1 MESSRGWLAYRW
13 ELLILLWCTF
23 FLHQADRQIY
33 NNLLPLIQAD
43 LQLSDVQVGLVA
55 SVFTA
60 TFGIAV
66 PLGGYLGDILRRKW
80 LVLGS
85 LLVWS
90 SATLLTGLS
99 GGLLG
104 LILFRGLATG
114 GGEAFYFPAATSL
127 VAQHHPQTRAMALA
141 IHQTAI
147 YVGIVASF
155 LAGYLGEVYGW
166 RQAFYVFGGLGIV
179 MGAVLLV
186 RLRNTPQVDQQANPH
201 AHQKAEPG
209 PSIGETVR
217 AIFSKPTALL
227 LAAALAGHVFVN
239 VGYLT
244 WTPTFLHEQFGMSVT
259 AAGFAALAYHHALA
273 FIGVL
278 LAGRLS
284 DRWALRRRRSRLE
297 LQSLGL
303 LLGSPF
309 VLWMGQA
316 SSVMA
321 CCVALGLFG
330 LFRGVYDSNIWASL
344 FEVIEP
350 RYRSS
355 ATGVLLCAAF
365 LAGALS
371 PILLGWTKASLGLAA
386 GISALSVVYAGAGV
400 MILIAVLTTFA
411 RDCCPA
417 SDD

>member
-1 MESSRGWLAYRW
+1 MNDRDGWLPYRW

-66 PLGGYLGDILRRKW
+66 PLGGYLGDVLRRKG

-85 LLVWS
+85 LMVWS
-90 SATLLTGLS
+90 VATLLTGFS
-99 GGLLG
+99 GGLIG
-104 LILFRGLATG
+104 LIFFRGLATG

-127 VAQHHPQTRAMALA
+127 VAQHHPKTRAMALA

-155 LAGYLGEVYGW
+155 LAGYLGEQYGW
-166 RQAFYVFGGLGIV
+166 RHAFYVFGSLGIG
-179 MGAVLLV
+179 MGIVLLV
-186 RLRNTPQVDQQANPH
+186 RLRNTPQAEVAAN
-201 AHQKAEPG
+201 AVQKAEPG
-209 PSIGETVR
+209 PSIGETLR
-217 AIFSKPTALL
+217 AIFGKPTALL
-227 LAAALAGHVFVN
+227 LALALTGHVFVN

-244 WTPTFLHEQFGMSVT
+244 WTPTFLHEQFGMTVT
-259 AAGFAALAYHHALA
+259 AAGFDALAYHHAAA
-273 FIGVL
+273 FAGVL

-284 DRWALRRRRSRLE
+284 DRWARRRRRARLE
-297 LQSLGL
+297 LECLGL
-303 LLGSPF
+303 LLGAPF
-309 VLWMGQA
+309 VFWMGQA
-316 SSVMA
+316 SSAVT
-321 CCVALGLFG
+321 CCVALALFG
-330 LFRGVYDSNIWASL
+330 FFRGVYDSNIWAAL

-355 ATGVLLCAAF
+355 ATGVLLCSAF
-365 LAGALS
+365 VAGAVS
-371 PILLGWTKASLGLAA
+371 PVMLGWTKASLGLAT
-386 GISALSVVYAGAGV
+386 GLSSLSVVYAGAGLMV
-400 MILIAVLTTFA
+400 LVAIATTFA

-417 SDD
+417 AEEAC